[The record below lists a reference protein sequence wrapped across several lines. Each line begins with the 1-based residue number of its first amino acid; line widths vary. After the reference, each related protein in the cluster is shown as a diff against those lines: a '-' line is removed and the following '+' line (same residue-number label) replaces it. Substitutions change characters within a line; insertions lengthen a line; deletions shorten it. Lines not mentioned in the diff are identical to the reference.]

1 MNKRLMRNFKKAV
14 VGIVIGASSL
24 TTIIPGGYLFAA
36 TTNVMEQKASSV
48 KIKDV
53 TLTAKDIVPGEY
65 KGSFIINMV
74 MDKASGFPAHM
85 EDMLITGKANVEI
98 GGKKI
103 ELRLDHTTVTKKI
116 SNTQAEV
123 AVYVF
128 AFEIAENGG
137 ILCEAVKLDQL
148 KGKELIFKIES
159 ITYNADYTTLTPEF
173 LEQFKKVSTV
183 SGIELGKANLEL
195 DQDEL
200 NHMDPNLKVIPHG
213 GLAIPAVEGTSVIL
227 DNIGFVNGVL
237 NIRIEHGKGEE
248 CCRFKLEDSKEK
260 MVPSSFRYGG
270 MSAAVY
276 GYRISDVTT
285 LANYVPKITLA
296 KEIAKDEEKDKQG
309 KVVVKTLNCKF

>member
-14 VGIVIGASSL
+14 VGIVIGTSSL

-36 TTNVMEQKASSV
+36 TTNVMAQEASNV

-53 TLTAKDIVPGEY
+53 TLTAKDIVPDKYE
-65 KGSFIINMV
+65 GSFIINMV

-85 EDMLITGKANVEI
+85 EYMLITGKANVEI
-98 GGKKI
+98 GGKKV
-103 ELRLDHTTVTKKI
+103 ELRLDKATVTKKI

-128 AFEIAENGG
+128 AIVEKGG
-137 ILCEAVKLDQL
+137 ICEDIKLDQL
-148 KGKELIFKIES
+148 KGKELNFKIES
-159 ITYNADYTTLTPEF
+159 ITYYADYTTLTPEF

-183 SGIELGKANLEL
+183 SGIEPGKANLVL

-200 NHMDPNLKVIPHG
+200 NYMDPNLKVIPHG
-213 GLAIPAVEGTSVIL
+213 GLAIPAVEGTSVVL

-248 CCRFKLEDSKEK
+248 CCRFELEDSKEK
-260 MVPSSFRYGG
+260 MTPVSFGYYGT
-270 MSAAVY
+270 SAAVY
-276 GYRISDVTT
+276 GYKISDVTT
-285 LANYVPKITLA
+285 LANYVPKITLT